1 MSNGTKEND
10 HENNHLRIAN
20 LVFKIAP
27 PAVRVYFDKQFNPG
41 GLQAVLNQNRFK
53 TLNSLK
59 SKRIINQTQ
68 WDLLFPSVG
77 AASSLTFDLTLMIC
91 LLRNL
96 ANIKVE
102 DKLPADSDDNIEADL
117 TRIKYYR
124 NKIAHSDHKTMTEEE
139 FNIQWEAIS
148 KAIIR
153 LGGES
158 FKAICHDLQNYKL
171 DKEILVEIKN
181 LNVTRNPVPKG
192 LQDVHDEKI
201 KEWRD
206 EVKDIVETTAIKALE
221 DMTATKN
228 VIFVIGPSGCGK
240 TTSVH
245 YVALTL
251 HDQQDYDII
260 PAYFPTDITQYY
272 NPYSHQIFVF
282 DDLCGKY
289 SIDVQS
295 LDTWNRL
302 SGDIHKILVQN
313 KIKLFM
319 TCRSH
324 IFNDKKFQR
333 FTVSAESIDLINAK
347 YALSDEE
354 RYLIA
359 EKYLS
364 SEQIQTLK
372 RHKNLIQFDCFPLL
386 CRIFLSKSTCDIVKF
401 FSSPV
406 EIIKD
411 DLLSL
416 MKENDQTAI
425 ATLSLF
431 VLYNNC
437 ITEEDLSHRN
447 KAMKDILNHL
457 SDIYITSQHLSFAV
471 VRNQIESLRN
481 SYVKKTRHKYR
492 VIHDKLFDILS
503 SFCGEHMEDLLLDFC
518 PPEFIRDRFQ
528 FESIEEEMD
537 ECIIKV
543 DKNREDQY
551 FDRLYKDIV
560 SGFGCNVFTNRQLQ
574 FESFRCKFVENIQR
588 RINLKETSILFSGE
602 SPFLDVVKKG
612 HYDIAEMLLK
622 FNIDVNVRDKM
633 GRTPLYLAVEEGH
646 TNMVK
651 LLVAHDCDPHIYRKD
666 YWHKGET
673 AIYIAS
679 SKGYLD
685 IVKMLFKTK
694 QDCYRCRQDDF
705 FAGRTPLHEAA
716 NNNHLEIV
724 NFFMNQTCDPN
735 IINENNESPLWLASR
750 EGHFDMVNTLLNY
763 KANPNLHT
771 KKNGTPLSIASWYG
785 WKNIVQILLQNK
797 ADANIVNS
805 KKCSPLF
812 YAAREGQA
820 EIVKHLLTNGANVNA
835 LTQYLKSPLFIA
847 AHQGKF
853 TVVEFLIANK
863 GDVNICNDDNESP
876 LFAAAK
882 RGKVEIVKLL
892 LRNGAKPNIRTTY
905 NSTALCIAR
914 EKRHNEIVEILS
926 SYLSCSQREQLAHNI
941 EGQTS
946 STGTA
951 LTRHTY
957 SSRRTTNINIPRQ
970 SCCSIT

>member
-148 KAIIR
+148 KAITR
-153 LGGES
+153 LGGQS
-158 FKAICHDLQNYKL
+158 FKAICRDLQNYKL

-181 LNVTRNPVPKG
+181 LNVTRNPIPKG
-192 LQDVHDEKI
+192 LQEVHDEKI

-206 EVKDIVETTAIKALE
+206 EVEDVVETTAIKALAE
-221 DMTATKN
+221 IATTQN
-228 VIFVIGPSGCGK
+228 VVFVIGPPGCGK
-240 TTSVH
+240 STSVH
-245 YVALTL
+245 YVALIL
-251 HDQQDYDII
+251 HNQQDYDII
-260 PAYFPTDITQYY
+260 PAIFPTDITHYY
-272 NPYSHQIFVF
+272 NPHSQQIFVF

-289 SIDVQS
+289 SLDVQT
-295 LDTWNRL
+295 LDTWNKL
-302 SGDIHKILVQN
+302 SGDIQKILVQDKV
-313 KIKLFM
+313 KIFM

-324 IFNDKKFQR
+324 IFHDKKFQR
-333 FTVSAESIDLINAK
+333 FNISAESIDLMCAK

-359 EKYLS
+359 EKYVS
-364 SEQIQTLK
+364 SDQMQTLK

-416 MKENDQTAI
+416 MKENDQTTI

-437 ITEEDLSHRN
+437 ITEEDLSLRN
-447 KAMKDILNHL
+447 KATKDILNHL
-457 SDIYITSQHLSFAV
+457 SDTFLTSQHLSFAV
-471 VRNQIESLRN
+471 VRNQIESLQN
-481 SYVKKTRHKYR
+481 SYVKKTRNEYR
-492 VIHDKLFDILS
+492 VIHDKLFDILA
-503 SFCGEHMEDLLLDFC
+503 SFYGEHMKELLLDYC

-528 FESIEEEMD
+528 FESLEEDMD

-543 DKNREDQY
+543 NKKRESQY

-560 SGFGCNVFTNRQLQ
+560 SGFGCIVFANRQLQ

-588 RINLKETSILFSGE
+588 RINSNETSLFFSGE

-612 HYDIAEMLLK
+612 HYDIAVMLLK
-622 FNIDVNVRDKM
+622 FNLDVNVCDKM
-633 GRTPLYLAVEEGH
+633 GRTPLYLAAEEGH

-651 LLVAHDCDPHIYRKD
+651 LLLAHSCDLNLCRKD
-666 YWHKGET
+666 YWHKGVT
-673 AIYIAS
+673 PIYIAS

-694 QDCYRCRQDDF
+694 KDCYRCRQDDF
-705 FAGRTPLHEAA
+705 YAGRTPLHEAA
-716 NNNHLEIV
+716 DNNHLEIV
-724 NFFMNQTCDPN
+724 KYFLYQKCDPN

-750 EGHFDMVNTLLNY
+750 KGHTDMVSLLLNY

-771 KKNGTPLSIASWYG
+771 KKNGTSLSIAAWYD
-785 WKNIVQILLQNK
+785 WKTIVKILLQNK
-797 ADANIVNS
+797 ADPNVVNS
-805 KKCSPLF
+805 RKCSPLF
-812 YAAREGQA
+812 YAAAEGNA
-820 EIVKHLLTNGANVNA
+820 EIVELLIQNGANVNA
-835 LTQYLKSPLFIA
+835 LTQDLKSPLFVA
-847 AHQGKF
+847 ALQGELS
-853 TVVEFLIANK
+853 VVEILIANK
-863 GDVNICNDDNESP
+863 GDVNICDVYNESP

-882 RGKVEIVKLL
+882 EGEVKIVNLL
-892 LRNGAKPNIRTTY
+892 LRNGGKPNIRTTY
-905 NSTALCIAR
+905 NKTAFFIAL
-914 EKRHNEIVEILS
+914 KKGHKEIAEILKRYM
-926 SYLSCSQREQLAHNI
+926 SYTERQNIAANI
-941 EGQTS
+941 EGQAS
-946 STGTA
+946 IA
-951 LTRHTY
+951 LTRQHCY
-957 SSRRTTNINIPRQ
+957 PHRTTNENGSVY
-970 SCCSIT
+970 SCCSII